1 MIDIENIYNEY
12 LEEKRV
18 ENKEKYK
25 DVKGW
30 FSASAAG
37 SCFRKQLY
45 RTMDLEVEPMNI
57 RSNRLLR
64 LGTLVHSDFEK
75 ALSGYIEDDNGY
87 LEDNVTIVTEHQ
99 IRLPELN
106 VVGHLDIGVINEEQK
121 KIEVYDIKTAGAW
134 KWRMKF
140 GKNPDKNPSINYEL
154 QLATYGIGLGNEYD
168 ITDIDLYIMWY
179 NKDNSSMRK
188 EQVSNLYMDEAYEYW
203 TELNKEDMIL
213 TVDSTY
219 DLEKLIPGKYDN
231 VPIYNW
237 ECKYCEFQGKYCPGL
252 YSV

>member
-1 MIDIENIYNEY
+1 M
-12 LEEKRV
+12 
-18 ENKEKYK
+18 
-25 DVKGW
+25 
-30 FSASAAG
+30 S
-37 SCFRKQLY
+37 
-45 RTMDLEVEPMNI
+45 
-57 RSNRLLR
+57 
-64 LGTLVHSDFEK
+64 
-75 ALSGYIEDDNGY
+75 
-87 LEDNVTIVTEHQ
+87 TIVTEHR
-99 IRLPELN
+99 IKIPELN
-106 VVGHLDIGVINEEQK
+106 VVGHLDVGVINAKQD

-154 QLATYGIGLGNEYD
+154 QLATYGIGLGNEFD

-188 EQVSNLYMDEAYEYW
+188 EQVSNLYMEEAFDYW
-203 TELNKEDMIL
+203 TDLNEVKEKTSQPEEL
-213 TVDSTY
+213 V
-219 DLEKLIPGKYDN
+219 PGKHDS

>member
-1 MIDIENIYNEY
+1 MKELKINMIDIPKIYNDY
-12 LEEKRV
+12 LEKKRV

-45 RTMDLEVEPMNI
+45 RTMDLQIDPMDI

-64 LGTLVHSDFEK
+64 LGTLVHADFEK
-75 ALSGYIEDDNGY
+75 ALDEHVED
-87 LEDNVTIVTEHQ
+87 VSTIVTEHQ

-106 VVGHLDIGVINEEQK
+106 VVGHLDVGVIDAKQD

-140 GKNPDKNPSINYEL
+140 GKNPDRNPSINYEL

-179 NKDNSSMRK
+179 NKDNSQMRK
-188 EQVSNLYMDEAYEYW
+188 EQVSNLYMEEAFDYW
-203 TELNKEDMIL
+203 TDLNEVKEK
-213 TVDSTY
+213 TSQP
-219 DLEKLIPGKYDN
+219 EELIPGKHDN

>member
-1 MIDIENIYNEY
+1 MIDIQKIYNDY

-18 ENKEKYK
+18 ENRKKYE

-30 FSASAAG
+30 FSASSAG

-45 RTMDLEVEPMNI
+45 RSLGVEGSPIDI

-64 LGTLVHSDFEK
+64 LGTIVHADFEK
-75 ALSGYIEDDNGY
+75 ALKNYSEKD
-87 LEDNVTIVTEHQ
+87 VTVVAEHR
-99 IRLPELN
+99 IKIPELN
-106 VVGHLDIGVINEEQK
+106 VVGHLDVGVVNK
-121 KIEVYDIKTAGAW
+121 KQEKIHVYDIKTSGAW

-168 ITDIDLYIMWY
+168 ITDVDLSIMWY
-179 NKDNSSMRK
+179 NKDTSAMK
-188 EQVSNLYMDEAYEYW
+188 EENVSNLYMEEAFNYW
-203 TELNKEDMIL
+203 TELNEVNDNI
-213 TVDSTY
+213 SQP
-219 DLEKLIPGKYDN
+219 EELIPGKDEN
-231 VPIYNW
+231 VPVYNW
-237 ECKYCEFQGKYCPGL
+237 ECKYCEFQGSHCPGL

>member
-1 MIDIENIYNEY
+1 MIDIPKIYNDY
-12 LEEKRV
+12 LEQKRV

-45 RTMDLEVEPMNI
+45 RTMDLPIDPMDI

-64 LGTLVHSDFEK
+64 LGTLVHADFEK
-75 ALSGYIEDDNGY
+75 ALDEHVED
-87 LEDNVTIVTEHQ
+87 VSTIVTEHQ

-106 VVGHLDIGVINEEQK
+106 VVGHLDVGVIDAKQD

-140 GKNPDKNPSINYEL
+140 GKNPDRNPSINYEL

-179 NKDNSSMRK
+179 NKDNSQMRK
-188 EQVSNLYMDEAYEYW
+188 EQVSNLYMEEAFDYW
-203 TELNKEDMIL
+203 TDLNKE
-213 TVDSTY
+213 VNSTN
-219 DLEKLIPGKYDN
+219 DLEKLIPGKHDN

-252 YSV
+252 YGV

>member
-1 MIDIENIYNEY
+1 MINIEQIYNNY

-18 ENKEKYK
+18 ENRKKYE

-45 RTMDLEVEPMNI
+45 RTMDLPIDPMDI

-64 LGTLVHSDFEK
+64 LGTLVHADFEK
-75 ALSGYIEDDNGY
+75 ALSGHVE
-87 LEDNVTIVTEHQ
+87 EVSTIVTEHR
-99 IRLPELN
+99 IKIPELN
-106 VVGHLDIGVINEEQK
+106 VVGHLDVGVINAKQD

-140 GKNPDKNPSINYEL
+140 GKNPDRNPSINYEL
-154 QLATYGIGLGNEYD
+154 QLATYGIGLGNEFD

-188 EQVSNLYMDEAYEYW
+188 EQVSNLYMEEAFDYW
-203 TELNKEDMIL
+203 TDLNGVKEETL
-213 TVDSTY
+213 QP
-219 DLEKLIPGKYDN
+219 EELIPGKHDN

>member
-1 MIDIENIYNEY
+1 MKELKINMIDIPKIYNDY
-12 LEEKRV
+12 LEKKRV

-45 RTMDLEVEPMNI
+45 RTMDLPIDPMDI

-64 LGTLVHSDFEK
+64 LGTLVHADFEK
-75 ALSGYIEDDNGY
+75 ALDEHVED
-87 LEDNVTIVTEHQ
+87 VSTIVTEHQ

-106 VVGHLDIGVINEEQK
+106 VVGHLDVGVIDAKQD

-140 GKNPDKNPSINYEL
+140 GKNPDRNPSINYEL

-179 NKDNSSMRK
+179 NKDNSQMRK
-188 EQVSNLYMDEAYEYW
+188 EQVSNLYMEEAFDYW
-203 TELNKEDMIL
+203 TDLNEVKEK
-213 TVDSTY
+213 TSQP
-219 DLEKLIPGKYDN
+219 EELIPGKHDN

>member
-1 MIDIENIYNEY
+1 MIDIEQIYNNY

-18 ENKEKYK
+18 ENRQKYE

-45 RTMDLEVEPMNI
+45 RTMDLEVEPMDI

-64 LGTLVHSDFEK
+64 LGTLVHADFEK
-75 ALSGYIEDDNGY
+75 ALDGHVED
-87 LEDNVTIVTEHQ
+87 VSTIVTEHR
-99 IRLPELN
+99 IKIPELN
-106 VVGHLDIGVINEEQK
+106 VVGHLDVGVIDAKQD

-179 NKDNSSMRK
+179 NKDNSQMRK
-188 EQVSNLYMDEAYEYW
+188 EPVSNLYMEEAFDYW
-203 TELNKEDMIL
+203 TDLNEVKEK
-213 TVDSTY
+213 TSQP
-219 DLEKLIPGKYDN
+219 EELIPGKHDN